1 MTIRLEYSFFCDKH
15 FLRQGQTDK
24 NTEVKIAILPH
35 FSHAKSLIFQC
46 QYWVS
51 ANATSRVNQHILSRK
66 AIHTV
71 ILNDIY
77 GGKWAYDRAK
87 AEF

>member
-24 NTEVKIAILPH
+24 NTEVKIAILPPFFACEKSH
-35 FSHAKSLIFQC
+35 FPMPVL
-46 QYWVS
+46 VS